1 MLPAVKNITVT
12 ANKKYLS
19 MLWGFLYLNRFFFFF
34 NFREIKDTISI
45 KTPSGQIDEQY
56 TLPNKRVSI
65 RTTINPTTER
75 DKILINLIKE
85 GMNCRYSTPL
95 VNSSGKIFR

>member
-19 MLWGFLYLNRFFFFF
+19 RLCGSLYLNRFFFFS
-34 NFREIKDTISI
+34 FREINETISI

-65 RTTINPTTER
+65 RTTTNPITER
-75 DKILINLIKE
+75 DNTFINLIKE
-85 GMNCRYSTPL
+85 GMNCRYNTTL
-95 VNSSGKIFR
+95 ANSSGKIFR

>member
-19 MLWGFLYLNRFFFFF
+19 MLCGSLYLNRFFFFF
-34 NFREIKDTISI
+34 NLREIKDTTSI

-65 RTTINPTTER
+65 RTTINPITETDNR
-75 DKILINLIKE
+75 FMNFSNE
-85 GMNCRYSTPL
+85 GMN
-95 VNSSGKIFR
+95 